1 MIDAIVSIRNAVRPH
16 LQNLE
21 PGEPFL
27 VAVSGGADSLALA
40 YALLLEA
47 KPLALRPIAI
57 TIDHQ
62 LQKDSHLQAEKVKK
76 QLGEMGYVHIFI
88 EKVLVVPQSGLE
100 ADARNVRY
108 KAFAKKSQEEKA
120 TKVFLGHT
128 SNDQAETVLLGLAR
142 GSGTRSL
149 SGMAEVN
156 GIYIRPLLSLSR
168 DITEQACKECNLD
181 FWSDPHNKDT
191 KYSRVKIRHE
201 VIPYLEENL
210 DPGISG
216 ALIRSASLLRDDGD
230 ALDLWAD
237 KEAKALNLLD
247 MECDYLASLPRAIRT
262 RILRLAALEAGVAP
276 GTLTFE
282 QIGAMEALISR
293 WNGQGEVSLS
303 GGVKVARISG
313 RLSLSV
319 RRE

>member
-1 MIDAIVSIRNAVRPH
+1 MVDAIVSIRNAVRPH
-16 LQNLE
+16 LQELE

-40 YALLLEA
+40 FALLLEA

-62 LQKDSHLQAEKVKK
+62 LQEISQVQAEKVAR
-76 QLGEMGYVHIFI
+76 QLSEMGYLDICI
-88 EKVLVVPQSGLE
+88 EKVQVVSRAGLE
-100 ADARNVRY
+100 ADAREARY
-108 KAFAKKSQEEKA
+108 QALHQKSQEEKA
-120 TKVFLGHT
+120 CKVFLGHT

-149 SGMAEVN
+149 SGMAEEN

-168 DITEQACKECNLD
+168 EITERVCLENSLD
-181 FWSDPHNKDT
+181 FWNDPHNEDSKF
-191 KYSRVKIRHE
+191 SRVKIRRE

-210 DPGISG
+210 DPGISS

-230 ALDLWAD
+230 ALDLWA
-237 KEAKALNLLD
+237 KTEISALDLDNLDCL
-247 MECDYLASLPRAIRT
+247 YLATLPRAIRT
-262 RILRLAALEAGVAP
+262 RILRMAALAAGTTP

-282 QIGAMEALISR
+282 QIGALDSLISR
-293 WNGQGEVSLS
+293 WSGQGEVSLS

-319 RRE
+319 RHT